1 MLIASIQK
9 VENLSAKAFSNMKK
23 LRLLKIHNTRHSEDL
38 FRGNV
43 QLLQGLNYL
52 SNELRFLEWHG
63 YHLKFLPNNFQPNK
77 LVKLRMCFS
86 GIRQLWKGIMVRFS
100 LIKMCNLFNFI

>member
-1 MLIASIQK
+1 MLTALVQK

-23 LRLLKIHNTRHSEDL
+23 LRLLKINIAQSSKNL

-43 QLLQGLNYL
+43 QFLQGLSYL

-63 YHLKFLPNNFQPNK
+63 YHLKSMPTNFQPIK
-77 LVKLRMCFS
+77 LVEVRMCFS
-86 GIRQLWKGIMVRFS
+86 GIKQLWKGIMVRFS
-100 LIKMCNLFNFI
+100 LIQNV

>member
-23 LRLLKIHNTRHSEDL
+23 LRLLKIHNRHSKDL

-43 QLLQGLNYL
+43 QLLQGLSYL
-52 SNELRFLEWHG
+52 SNELRFLEWRG

-77 LVKLRMCFS
+77 LVKLIMCYS
-86 GIRQLWKGIMVRFS
+86 GIRQLWKGIMVRLS
-100 LIKMCNLFNFI
+100 LIKMCNLFNFN

>member
-9 VENLSAKAFSNMKK
+9 VENLSAEAFSNMKK

-38 FRGNV
+38 FGGNV

-77 LVKLRMCFS
+77 LVKLIMCYS
-86 GIRQLWKGIMVRFS
+86 VIKQLWKGIMVRFS